1 MEESPRYPGSFTSG
15 LPCPPEIFDWLT
27 LAVEHPLDD
36 SILLAANPLRVG
48 LLRLQERPEWRGEWK
63 GPPQAVLGSAGL

>member
-1 MEESPRYPGSFTSG
+1 
-15 LPCPPEIFDWLT
+15 

-63 GPPQAVLGSAGL
+63 GPSDPGGSW